1 MTQFPSTLVVDRSQR
16 RPSYFR
22 RTLRRTVL
30 SLSSTFR
37 TAGWIGLAVI
47 VVLSLVPGRAR
58 PHNALGLPGE
68 YEHLLAYMLTAG
80 ALGLAYQKAT
90 IRAALLTLLVICA
103 AFLEIGQ
110 IWVPGRTGQLIDFG
124 ASSIGVGGGL
134 LAAAVINHLV
144 SGRHQAGPPG
154 AGSFDGL
161 GHSGS
166 RRAYPSR

>member
-1 MTQFPSTLVVDRSQR
+1 
-16 RPSYFR
+16 
-22 RTLRRTVL
+22 
-30 SLSSTFR
+30 
-37 TAGWIGLAVI
+37 VI
-47 VVLSLVPGRAR
+47 VVLSLVPGWAR

-124 ASSIGVGGGL
+124 ASSIGAGGGL

-144 SGRHQAGPPG
+144 SRSTPGGPTRG
-154 AGSFDGL
+154 GL
-161 GHSGS
+161 F
-166 RRAYPSR
+166 